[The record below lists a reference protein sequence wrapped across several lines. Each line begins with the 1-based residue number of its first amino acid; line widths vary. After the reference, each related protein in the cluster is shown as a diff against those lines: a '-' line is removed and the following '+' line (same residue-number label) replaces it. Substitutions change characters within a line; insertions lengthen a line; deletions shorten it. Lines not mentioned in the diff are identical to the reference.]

1 MKTKRK
7 STPSTR
13 LGAYLTAGVGIGCLA
28 SNSNAAIHIIDISA
42 FAGPNGGVGSGDYST
57 FDFAGVT
64 NGLQIYNGDYS
75 QWGLD
80 GDNGVSFA
88 VNRAGN
94 AQIRNFSSG
103 ATIGSAAQFDDYD
116 AYTVFKRRS
125 TEAPDFGPNSFV
137 GFKANDNY
145 GWLEVTWNGS
155 IDTFN
160 IIAAAYQDSG
170 ASIAAGDTGG
180 GDLTAVPEPASVL
193 STMGLLASGLML
205 RRRKLAA

>member
-28 SNSNAAIHIIDISA
+28 SNSNAAIQIIDISA
-42 FAGPNGGVGSGDYST
+42 FSGPNGGVSSSDYQA
-57 FDFAGVT
+57 FNFAGVAY
-64 NGLQIYNGDYS
+64 GLEIYNGYES
-75 QWGLD
+75 LWGLD

-88 VNRAGN
+88 VNTDDF
-94 AQIRNFSSG
+94 AQIRKFSSG
-103 ATIGSAAQFDDYD
+103 ETIGSAALFDDYID
-116 AYTVFKRRS
+116 YTAFKRRS
-125 TEAPDFGPNSFV
+125 KEAPDFGPNSFV
-137 GFKANDNY
+137 GFEANGKY

-155 IDTFN
+155 TDTFN

-170 ASIAAGDTGG
+170 ASIAAGD
-180 GDLTAVPEPASVL
+180 LTAVPEPTSVL